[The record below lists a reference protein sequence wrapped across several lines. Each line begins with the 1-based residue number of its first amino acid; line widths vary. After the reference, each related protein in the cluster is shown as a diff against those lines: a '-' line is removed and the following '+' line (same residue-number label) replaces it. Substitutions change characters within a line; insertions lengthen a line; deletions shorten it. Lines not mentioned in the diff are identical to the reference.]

1 MYEYI
6 VNGLISVVTAAV
18 TWFLARKKYYSEV
31 DTNYIENMQK
41 SLEFYEKLADDN
53 KKRLE
58 ELTDRNTKL
67 EHEVVELRKQILKL
81 TQEVNIIR
89 TKSIKNNSTKKSSTK
104 KK

>member
-6 VNGLISVVTAAV
+6 VNGLIGIVTAVV

-41 SLEFYEKLADDN
+41 SLEFYENLADDN

-81 TQEVNIIR
+81 TQEVNVIR
-89 TKSIKNNSTKKSSTK
+89 MKSIKSNTTKKSSTK

>member
-6 VNGLISVVTAAV
+6 VNGLVSIVTAVV

-67 EHEVVELRKQILKL
+67 ENEVVELRKQILKL

-89 TKSIKNNSTKKSSTK
+89 MKSIKNNTTKKSSTK